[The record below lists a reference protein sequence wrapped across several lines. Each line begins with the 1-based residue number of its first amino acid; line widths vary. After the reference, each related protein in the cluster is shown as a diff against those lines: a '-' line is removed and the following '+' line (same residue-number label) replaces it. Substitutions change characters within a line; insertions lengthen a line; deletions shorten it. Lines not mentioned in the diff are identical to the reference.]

1 MTALV
6 EDERPTLTPLVV
18 GLTRSPALWGVPY
31 MAVVIIVG
39 ITIIGW
45 LATNDLLA
53 LLIAPATY
61 LVLFSLCAF
70 DSKILD
76 VLQVASRTTPRTP
89 NKHFWGSN
97 SYGP

>member
-18 GLTRSPALWGVPY
+18 GLTRSPTLWGVPY